1 MSWLK
6 QWLSRRRL
14 YSDLSAEIQAHLD
27 EKTDELVATGM
38 SKQGAREAARREFG
52 NSTLLEE
59 NGREVWRWA
68 VVEDLLRD
76 LRFGVRMLRKNPGF
90 TASVVLT
97 LALGIGVNTAI
108 FSVINAALLRPL
120 PYPEPDRIV
129 SLYLLNEQKQDDTM
143 APADFL
149 DFARTNTSFSHLA
162 AYREIPLNLSGQGEP
177 ERVKGAMVT
186 SDFFSVFGV
195 DALRGRTISQ
205 QIEHPGAA
213 SVAVIGFGLWQ
224 RKFGGDSSIIGK
236 AANIDGEMRTIVGVM
251 PQGFSFPAGTELWT
265 SSRFAMIP
273 HPLKPQED
281 PSALRDIHY
290 FDVVGR
296 LNPNLTM
303 TQATAE
309 TDAIARRLK
318 QQYGDEEEAAGA
330 RVISLRQD
338 LVGETRPALL
348 ILLGA
353 VALVLLIACANVANI
368 VLARGATRQQEIAI
382 RRTLGADRAT
392 ILRQLLIEAML
403 LAICGGALG
412 GLLAQG
418 AMGPLRRLVPA
429 SMVAGTPI
437 TLDVRVLT
445 FAGIATLLSGLLFGV
460 VPGLRL
466 SNWTT
471 GDRLK
476 EGGRGSN
483 SSRGARTTRQA
494 LVVSEIALATILLIA
509 AGLLIRSFSR
519 LLAVSTG
526 FQPDRVLSL
535 ELSLPQARYNS
546 TAARAAFMKSVLGHA
561 DDLPGIEFAG
571 AVSRLPLNPGNS
583 TRSLDIQGRTAEK
596 DELSPDYLVA
606 SPAYFQTMGIPL
618 RSGRA
623 FTDRD
628 SETGA
633 PVAIVSEAMADY
645 FWPGRDPLGQ
655 RVRISNGNDQEPWSE
670 VVGVV
675 GDIRQHHLERNPRPA
690 LYVPYAQDPWPF
702 VALVVRTKV
711 DPASVASSV
720 QSAVHAVD
728 PDQPVYDVRTMKE
741 VESVSVAPERL
752 QLVLLGLFA
761 ILALTLACM
770 GIYGVMAYF
779 VAQRTREIGVRMA
792 LGAQTRDVIGM
803 VVGEGLRMALL
814 GAAVGLLGSVF
825 LMRVMSG
832 LLFGVTPR
840 DPLTFCG
847 VAAILTGVALAACY
861 VPARR
866 ATVLDPVVA
875 LRYE

>member
-1 MSWLK
+1 MSWLR
-6 QWLSRRRL
+6 QLLSRRRI
-14 YSDLSAEIQAHLD
+14 YSDLSAEIQGHLD
-27 EKTDELVATGM
+27 EKTDELVAAGM
-38 SKQGAREAARREFG
+38 PKQEAREAARREFG

-59 NGREVWRWA
+59 NGREVWRSA
-68 VVEDLLRD
+68 RLEDFFRD

-90 TASVVLT
+90 AASVVLT
-97 LALGIGVNTAI
+97 LALGIGANTAV
-108 FSVINAALLRPL
+108 FSVIDAALLRPL
-120 PYPEPDRIV
+120 PYPQPERIV
-129 SLYLLNEQKQDDTM
+129 SLYLLNDAKQDDTM

-149 DFARTNTSFSHLA
+149 DFHRASSSFSHLA
-162 AYREIPLNLSGQGEP
+162 AYRELPFNLSGQGEP
-177 ERVKGAMVT
+177 ERVKSAMVT

-195 DALRGRTISQ
+195 DAFRGRTISQ
-205 QIEHPGAA
+205 QIERPGVA

-224 RKFGGDSSIIGK
+224 RKFGGDPGIIGK
-236 AANIDGEMRTIVGVM
+236 AVNIDGELRTIVGVM
-251 PQGFSFPAGTELWT
+251 PQGFAFPAETELWT

-273 HPLKPQED
+273 HPLRPLED
-281 PSALRDIHY
+281 PSALRGIHY

-296 LNPNLTM
+296 LNPTV
-303 TQATAE
+303 TIAQATAE
-309 TDAIARRLK
+309 SDAIARRLR
-318 QQYGDEEEAAGA
+318 QQYGDDEEAAGA

-353 VALVLLIACANVANI
+353 VALVLLIACVNVANI

-382 RRTLGADRAT
+382 RRTLGADRVA

-403 LAICGGALG
+403 LAISGGTLG
-412 GLLAQG
+412 VLFAYG
-418 AMGPLRRLVPA
+418 AMAPLRRLVPA
-429 SMVAGTPI
+429 SMVAAAPI
-437 TLDVRVLT
+437 TLDMRVLG

-466 SNWTT
+466 SKWITNDT
-471 GDRLK
+471 LK
-476 EGGRGSN
+476 AGGRGSPN
-483 SSRGARTTRQA
+483 SRGTLTTRRA

-535 ELSLPQARYNS
+535 ELSLPQARYFS
-546 TAARAAFMKSVLGHA
+546 PTARAGFMKAVLDRA
-561 DDLPGIEFAG
+561 NSLPGIEFA
-571 AVSRLPLNPGNS
+571 AAISRLPLNPGSS
-583 TRSLDIQGRTAEK
+583 TRSLDIQGRTPGK
-596 DELSPDYLVA
+596 DDLSPDYLVA

-628 SETGA
+628 SEIAA
-633 PVAIVSEAMADY
+633 PVAIVTQATAEY

-655 RVRISNGNDQEPWSE
+655 HVRISNGSEGPWSE

-702 VALVVRTKV
+702 VAVVVRTKV
-711 DPASVASSV
+711 DPASAASSV
-720 QSAVHAVD
+720 QAAIHAVD
-728 PDQPVYDVRTMKE
+728 PDEPLYDVRTMKE
-741 VESVSVAPERL
+741 VESVSVSPQRL

-761 ILALTLACM
+761 ILALTLACT
-770 GIYGVMAYF
+770 GIYGVMAYS

-792 LGAQTRDVIGM
+792 LGAQARDVIAM

-814 GAAVGLLGSVF
+814 GAATGLLGSVF
-825 LMRVMSG
+825 LMGVLSG
-832 LLFGVTPR
+832 LLFGVTAR

-847 VAAILTGVALAACY
+847 VAAILIGVALLACY
-861 VPARR
+861 IPARR
-866 ATVLDPVVA
+866 ATVLDPLVA

>member
-1 MSWLK
+1 MNWLS
-6 QWLSRRRL
+6 QLLSRRRF
-14 YSDLSAEIQAHLD
+14 YSDLSAEIQTHLD
-27 EKTDELVATGM
+27 EKTDELVASGM
-38 SKQGAREAARREFG
+38 SPHEAREAARREFG

-59 NGREVWRWA
+59 NGREVWRWR
-68 VVEDLLRD
+68 VLEDFLRD
-76 LRFGVRMLRKNPGF
+76 LRFGVRMLRTNPGF

-108 FSVINAALLRPL
+108 FSVIDAALLRPL

-129 SLYLLNEQKQDDTM
+129 SVYLLNEEKQDDTM

-149 DFARTNTSFSHLA
+149 DFERASTSFSHLG
-162 AYREIPLNLSGQGEP
+162 AYREIPLNLSGHGEP
-177 ERVKGAMVT
+177 ERVQGAMVT

-195 DALRGRTISQ
+195 NAFRGRTISP
-205 QIEHPGAA
+205 QIEHPGVA

-224 RKFGGDSSIIGK
+224 RKFGGDPGIIGK
-236 AANIDGEMRTIVGVM
+236 AADIDGEMRTIVGVM
-251 PQGFSFPAGTELWT
+251 PQGFSFPAETELWT

-273 HPLKPQED
+273 HPLRPQED

-296 LNPNLTM
+296 LKPNLTM

-309 TDAIARRLK
+309 ADAIARRLK
-318 QQYGDEEEAAGA
+318 QQYPNEEEAAGA

-353 VALVLLIACANVANI
+353 VALVLLIACVNVANI

-392 ILRQLLIEAML
+392 ILRQLLIEAMV
-403 LAICGGALG
+403 LAVCGGALG
-412 GLLAQG
+412 GLFAQG
-418 AMGPLRRLVPA
+418 AMGSLRSLVPA
-429 SMVAGTPI
+429 SMLAGAPL
-437 TLDVRVLT
+437 TLNIRVLT
-445 FAGIATLLSGLLFGV
+445 FAGIATLLSGLLFGL

-466 SNWTT
+466 SRWTT
-471 GDRLK
+471 NDALK
-476 EGGRGSN
+476 EGGRGSAQG
-483 SSRGARTTRQA
+483 RGALRTRRA

-546 TAARAAFMKSVLGHA
+546 PIARAAFMKSVLGHA
-561 DDLPGIEFAG
+561 DSLPGIEFAG

-596 DELSPDYLVA
+596 DDLSPDYLVA

-618 RSGRA
+618 RNGRA

-628 SETGA
+628 SETGP
-633 PVAIVSEAMADY
+633 PVAIVTQAMADY
-645 FWPGRDPLGQ
+645 FWPGRDPIGQ
-655 RVRISNGNDQEPWSE
+655 RLRISNGSDQDPWSE

-702 VALVVRTKV
+702 VAVVVRTKV
-711 DPASVASSV
+711 DPASAASSV
-720 QSAVHAVD
+720 QSAIHAVD

-741 VESVSVAPERL
+741 VESVSIAPQRL
-752 QLVLLGLFA
+752 QLILLGLFA
-761 ILALTLACM
+761 ILALALACT

-779 VAQRTREIGVRMA
+779 VVQRTREIGVRMA
-792 LGAQTRDVIGM
+792 LGAQARDVIGM
-803 VVGEGLRMALL
+803 IVGEGLRMALL
-814 GAAVGLLGSVF
+814 GAALGLLGSAF
-825 LMRVMSG
+825 LMRVLSG

-840 DPLTFCG
+840 DPLTFCA
-847 VAAILTGVALAACY
+847 VAAILTGVALLACY
-861 VPARR
+861 IPARR
-866 ATVLDPVVA
+866 ATVLDPLVA